1 MRFLCICVQSQR
13 WSIFGWVPE
22 FTNYHFNHYP
32 QRRGQ
37 GVKRP
42 KKIVKI
48 LLPMFRQGCLLFTG
62 RGSRCERERKLWCLF
77 QTEEESAFF
86 TQQFPIDRFSRGKR
100 CAPGGRDSWAG
111 KQEGSDGSDP
121 TTSCPALSHNSPDH
135 TFRKCVN
142 RATQRKEN
150 FTSKYEQKLRFG
162 KFWVGH
168 DAGFSHLSHQRLY
181 NFPYVFCSSTSRNL
195 VISPS
200 VCFGANIQMLF

>member
-22 FTNYHFNHYP
+22 FTNYHFNHYL

-86 TQQFPIDRFSRGKR
+86 TRQFSIDRFSGGKR
-100 CAPGGRDSWAG
+100 CTPGGRDSWAE
-111 KQEGSDGSDP
+111 QESRRVRMGRTRP
-121 TTSCPALSHNSPDH
+121 PPALHWVITHRTTRSESVRTVRPKE
-135 TFRKCVN
+135 RKTLHQN
-142 RATQRKEN
+142 
-150 FTSKYEQKLRFG
+150 TSKNSDLE
-162 KFWVGH
+162 
-168 DAGFSHLSHQRLY
+168 
-181 NFPYVFCSSTSRNL
+181 SSE
-195 VISPS
+195 
-200 VCFGANIQMLF
+200 